1 MTMSDQRKNR
11 RAASVCRAG
20 LLSLPLSLALLL
32 TVILTGVL
40 APAVQAA
47 TPAAQWPDY
56 RIAATIDPATH
67 RLAADVTVTVPAA
80 AAGQAL
86 EFVLAGNFAVDRS
99 SPALEK
105 LPAAAGDE
113 AFSGING
120 TSEETAR
127 RRGVSRYRVTLPA
140 GATSFSLHYSGLVD
154 MQPQV
159 SEQEYARSFAETPG
173 IVDPKGVYLA
183 GSTLW
188 YPQLTRPVAS
198 ELMTYSLEVNTPA
211 GWHLIAPGNGVSS
224 GSDGKA
230 RWTTPSAVD
239 EISLAGG
246 PLVEY
251 SARTGKIEAQVYLHE
266 ADPALA
272 QKYLDATSRY
282 LRMYSEL
289 IGPYPYEKFALV
301 ENFWETG
308 YGMPSYTLLGP
319 QIIRFPFILTSSY
332 PHEILHNWWGNSV
345 YVDYA
350 SGNWC
355 EGLTAYLADH
365 LLKEVEG
372 QGAEYRRD
380 TLKRYRD
387 FAASSGDFPLRE
399 FRSRHSAATE
409 AVGYGKTLMGF
420 HMLRRALGDDTFR
433 KALARFYK
441 DDRGK
446 RASFADVRAAFEAVS
461 GRDLGRFFD
470 EWVNRSGAADVAVEG
485 VKVTRGGKGFIV
497 TGTLRQRQAGPYD
510 LAVPLVVATTGE
522 PLVTSIASREATTA
536 FRVETASKPLGVE
549 VDPEF
554 DLFRVLDPRE
564 TAPSI
569 GQLFGAT
576 EVTAVVPEAEQ
587 AAWRAMLKG
596 WESPASHV
604 TVVSDRE
611 LTALPKDRSTWI
623 LGRQNRLAAKL
634 FGSDR
639 AQGLEVGASGVTI
652 GGKAIAFAGN
662 SLVITRRHPAD
673 PRLAIGWITAD
684 PPAAIAALGRKLP
697 HYGKYSWLAFS
708 GADAANSAKGEWLA
722 TDSPLL
728 VNLQEAG
735 APVVLARLPKRMPL
749 AEPPPAYSAARLMS
763 HVDWLAAPEREGR
776 GFGSAGL
783 AASGDYI
790 RDQFAAA
797 GLQPG
802 AGDGGWFQSF
812 TAVGGQDKQ
821 ERTLRNVIGVLP
833 GSDPRFAGQ
842 AALLTAHYDHLGF
855 GWPDARAD
863 AIGKIHPGADD
874 NASGVAVMIEVARAL
889 AARPPPPRSI
899 VFIAFTGEESGLLGS
914 RYYVKHPTPV
924 PLSGIIGDLNLDT
937 VGSLGEHPVS
947 ILATESA
954 REWPFV
960 FSGITAITGIPT
972 RSVVGASV
980 SSDQQA
986 FIDQGIPGVQVFGNA
1001 TLHYHR
1007 PSDTPDTVDA
1017 AGMVK
1022 VATVVTEAIE
1032 YLASTEQR
1040 LTVTGAGVGSG
1051 VPPPAASGDRRKVS
1065 LGAMP
1070 DFAFQGPGLRL
1081 DSVVPGSPAE
1091 KAGMK
1096 AGDILLRFGGEPVA
1110 GLAGFNELLRKHQ
1123 PGDKVHLE
1131 WTRAGAAMQGE
1142 AELAAR

>member
-1 MTMSDQRKNR
+1 MTATDRNR
-11 RAASVCRAG
+11 PFNPPARAARAI
-20 LLSLPLSLALLL
+20 PIAVLALLAA
-32 TVILTGVL
+32 V
-40 APAVQAA
+40 APATAA
-47 TPAAQWPDY
+47 WPAVPAQWPDY
-56 RIAATIDPATH
+56 QITAVIDPAGH
-67 RLAADVTVTVPAA
+67 RLEADVTVTVPVA
-80 AAGQAL
+80 AAGQPV
-86 EFVLAGNFAVDRS
+86 EFVLAANLPVGKS
-99 SPALEK
+99 SLPLEK

-120 TSEETAR
+120 SSEAIAR
-127 RRGVSRYRVTLPA
+127 RRGVSRYRVSLPA
-140 GATSFSLHYSGLVD
+140 GATQFSLRYAGLVD
-154 MQPQV
+154 MQPET
-159 SEQEYARSFAETPG
+159 SPEEYARSFAETPG
-173 IVDPKGVYLA
+173 IIDPKGVYLA

-188 YPQLTRPVAS
+188 YPQLLKPVAG
-198 ELMTYSLEVNTPA
+198 ELMTYSLAVNAPA
-211 GWHLIAPGNGVSS
+211 DWHLIAPGNGVSS
-224 GSDGKA
+224 GPDGKA
-230 RWTTPSAVD
+230 RWSTPSAVD

-246 PLVEY
+246 PLTQY
-251 SARTGKIEAQVYLHE
+251 TAQAGKVQAQVYLHQ

-272 QKYLDATSRY
+272 QKYLDATGRY
-282 LRMYSEL
+282 LRMYDDL

-345 YVDYA
+345 YVDYR

-380 TLKRYRD
+380 ILKKYRD
-387 FAASSGDFPLRE
+387 FAAGSADFPLKD

-420 HMLRRALGDDTFR
+420 HMLRRAMGDEPFR
-433 KALARFYK
+433 QALRRFYK
-441 DDRGK
+441 DYRGT
-446 RASFADVRAAFEAVS
+446 RASFADVRTAFEAVS
-461 GRDLGRFFD
+461 GRNLGRFFE
-470 EWVNRSGAADVAVEG
+470 EWVDRTGAADLAVEG
-485 VKVTRGGKGFIV
+485 VKVKKAGKGYRV
-497 TGTLRQRQAGPYD
+497 TGALRQRQAGPYE
-510 LAVPLVVATTGE
+510 LAVPVVVATAGG
-522 PLVTSIASREATTA
+522 PVVVTVASREALTP
-536 FRVETASKPLGVE
+536 FSLETAAKPLSVE
-549 VDPEF
+549 VDPGF
-554 DLFRVLDPRE
+554 DVFRMLDPRE

-569 GQLFGAT
+569 GQLSGAA
-576 EVTAVVPEAEQ
+576 ELVAVVPEADE
-587 AAWRAMLKG
+587 AAWRAMLAG
-596 WESPASHV
+596 WESPVSHISIL
-604 TVVSDRE
+604 TDRE
-611 LTALPKDRSTWI
+611 ISAVPKDHSTWI
-623 LGRQNRLAAKL
+623 LGRNNRLAAQL
-634 FGSDR
+634 FGNDPAL
-639 AQGLEVGASGVTI
+639 AQLGLKVGAGGITI
-652 GGKAIAFAGN
+652 DGREIPFAGH
-662 SLVITRRHPAD
+662 SQVITRRHPAD
-673 PRLAIGWITAD
+673 PRLAVGWITAD
-684 PPAAIAALGRKLP
+684 GVEAIAALGRKLP
-697 HYGKYSWLAFS
+697 HYGKYSWLAFAGS
-708 GADAANSAKGEWLA
+708 DAANVGKGEWRA

-728 VNLQEAG
+728 VNLQAAG
-735 APVVLARLPKRMPL
+735 QPIVLATLPKRAPL
-749 AEPPPAYSAARLMS
+749 AEPPPAYSAARLQS

-797 GLQPG
+797 GLKPG
-802 AGDGGWFQSF
+802 AENGGWFQSF
-812 TAVGGQDKQ
+812 SLVGGPDKK
-821 ERTLRNVIGVLP
+821 ETTLRNVIGVLP
-833 GSDPRFAGQ
+833 GADPRFAGQ

-855 GWPDARAD
+855 GWPDARTGD
-863 AIGKIHPGADD
+863 IGKIHPGADD

-889 AARPPPPRSI
+889 AAGPPPPRTI

-914 RYYVKHPTPV
+914 RWYVKHPTPV
-924 PLSGIIGDLNLDT
+924 PLAGIIADLNLDT
-937 VGSLGEHPVS
+937 VGNLHDLPVS
-947 ILATESA
+947 VLATESA

-960 FSGITAITGIPT
+960 FSGITATTGIPT

-986 FIDQGIPGVQVFGNA
+986 FIDQGIPGVQVFTAA

-1032 YLASTEQR
+1032 YLASTDKR

-1051 VPPPAASGDRRKVS
+1051 VPPPVASGDRRKVS

-1081 DSVVPGSPAE
+1081 DSVVPGSAAE

-1096 AGDILLRFGGEPVA
+1096 AGDILMRFAGKPVT
-1110 GLAGFNELLRKHQ
+1110 GLGGFNELLREHQ
-1123 PGDKVHLE
+1123 PGDHVRLE
-1131 WTRAGAAMQGE
+1131 WTRDGTAQQGE
-1142 AELAAR
+1142 AELTAR

>member
-1 MTMSDQRKNR
+1 MKVHANR
-11 RAASVCRAG
+11 FPPHPYPSAG
-20 LLSLPLSLALLL
+20 IHRTTGLA
-32 TVILTGVL
+32 VL
-40 APAVQAA
+40 AALAATLLPGFAAQAA
-47 TPAAQWPDY
+47 TAPQWPDY
-56 RIAATIDPATH
+56 QIAATIDPASH
-67 RLAADVTVTVPAA
+67 HLAADVTVNLPAT
-80 AAGQAL
+80 AAGQAV
-86 EFVLAGNFAVDRS
+86 EFVLAANLPVTSAS
-99 SPALEK
+99 LPLEK

-120 TSEETAR
+120 SSNAIAR
-127 RRGVSRYRVTLPA
+127 RRGVNRYRVSLPA
-140 GATSFSLHYSGLVD
+140 GATNFSLKYAGLVD
-154 MQPQV
+154 MQPET
-159 SEQEYARSFAETPG
+159 SPEEYARSFAETPG
-173 IVDPKGVYLA
+173 IIDPKGVYLA

-188 YPQLTRPVAS
+188 YPQLLRPVAS
-198 ELMTYSLEVNTPA
+198 ELMTYSLTVNAPA
-211 GWHLIAPGNGVSS
+211 GWHLIAPGNGAST
-224 GSDGKA
+224 GADGKA
-230 RWTTPSAVD
+230 HWTTPSAVD
-239 EISLAGG
+239 EISLSGG
-246 PLVEY
+246 PLTEY
-251 SARTGKIEAQVYLHE
+251 TAQAGKVQAQVYLRE
-266 ADPALA
+266 ADAALA
-272 QKYLDATSRY
+272 TKYLGATSRY
-282 LRMYSEL
+282 LRMYNEL

-345 YVDYA
+345 YVDYL

-380 TLKRYRD
+380 ILKKYRD
-387 FAASSGDFPLRE
+387 FAAGGNDLPLKD
-399 FRSRHSAATE
+399 FRSRFSAATE

-420 HMLRRALGDDTFR
+420 HMLRRSMGDEAFRQALR
-433 KALARFYK
+433 KFYK
-441 DDRGK
+441 DDRGQ
-446 RASFADVRAAFEAVS
+446 RARFADVRTAFEAVS
-461 GRDLGRFFD
+461 GQDYGRFFD
-470 EWVNRSGAADVAVEG
+470 DWVNRTGAPDLVVEG
-485 VKVTRGGKGFIV
+485 VKMKKSGAGYVV

-522 PLVTSIASREATTA
+522 PVITRVASHEAATP
-536 FRVETASKPLGVE
+536 FRVETTSKPLGVE

-554 DLFRVLDPRE
+554 DVFRVLDPRE

-569 GQLFGAT
+569 GQLFGAS

-587 AAWRAMLKG
+587 DAWRAMLKG

-604 TVVSDRE
+604 TIVSDRE
-611 LTALPKDRSTWI
+611 AKALPPDRSTWI
-623 LGRQNRLAAKL
+623 LGRGNRLAAKL
-634 FGSDR
+634 FGSDA
-639 AQGLEVGASGVTI
+639 AQGLKVGASGVTI
-652 GGKAIAFAGN
+652 GGQDIAYAGH

-802 AGDGGWFQSF
+802 AGDGGWFQTF
-812 TAVGGQDKQ
+812 TAVGGVDKQ

-855 GWPDARAD
+855 GWPDARTGD
-863 AIGKIHPGADD
+863 IGKIHPGADD

-914 RYYVKHPTPV
+914 RYYVQHPTPV
-924 PLSGIIGDLNLDT
+924 PLSGIIADLNLDT
-937 VGSLGEHPVS
+937 VGSLHDLPVS
-947 ILATESA
+947 ILASESA

-960 FSGITAITGIPT
+960 FMGITAVTGIPT
-972 RSVVGASV
+972 RSVTGASV

-986 FIDQGIPGVQVFGNA
+986 FIDKGIPGVQVFAAA

-1007 PSDTPDTVDA
+1007 PGDTPDTVDA
-1017 AGMVK
+1017 AGMAK
-1022 VATVVTEAIE
+1022 VATVVTEAIG
-1032 YLASTEQR
+1032 YLASTDKR

-1070 DFAFQGPGLRL
+1070 DFAYQGPGLRL
-1081 DSVVPGSPAE
+1081 DNVVPGSPAE
-1091 KAGMK
+1091 KAGIK
-1096 AGDILLRFGGEPVA
+1096 SGDILMRFGGKPIA
-1110 GLAGFNELLRKHQ
+1110 GLGGFNELLREHK
-1123 PGDKVHLE
+1123 PGDRVKLE
-1131 WTRAGAAMQGE
+1131 WTHEGATKQGE
-1142 AELAAR
+1142 AELSAR